1 MIVVASLWK
10 RNRAAAGATRFT
22 NGPRQEVQKKQ
33 LEQDETG
40 SGPQDPLGM
49 TMVLLL

>member
-1 MIVVASLWK
+1 MEKESGCGGGCHSLAK
-10 RNRAAAGATRFT
+10 
-22 NGPRQEVQKKQ
+22 GPHQEVQKKQ

-49 TMVLLL
+49 TMVLLV